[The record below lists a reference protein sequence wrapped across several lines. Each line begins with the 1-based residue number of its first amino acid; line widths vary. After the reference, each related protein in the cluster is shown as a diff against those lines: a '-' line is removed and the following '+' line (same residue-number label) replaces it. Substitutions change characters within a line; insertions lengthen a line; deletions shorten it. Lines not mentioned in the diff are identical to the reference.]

1 MQFLRLVLLAVLL
14 APAPGI
20 SAENKYDVLAKALT
34 PFVNVFAKQT
44 KNPNRALRLAV
55 RLESMTDLPEAFA
68 GARAE
73 LALEYPDKV
82 RLHGPVLG
90 EELTIVR
97 RGQTLWVAP
106 GSAADA
112 ALKAAVSA
120 KKLPPE
126 DHTFRLEPFTLPV
139 PEKQLV
145 FLPTLFRVQDAGSEL
160 LDGELCRVLDLQL
173 VPEAARSLKEPG
185 WSARLWVRADGKPAR
200 LTVQRPAWQ
209 IAVRLESVE
218 FSKAL
223 PETTWEPSSE
233 EAGDVLEVSPAR
245 YQQLL
250 KALVK

>member
-1 MQFLRLVLLAVLL
+1 MQLLRLVLLSILL
-14 APAPGI
+14 ANAPAR

-44 KNPNRALRLAV
+44 KNPNRALRMTM
-55 RLESMTDLPEAFA
+55 RLESMTDMPEALA

-82 RLHGPVLG
+82 RLRGPVLG
-90 EELTIVR
+90 EDLTIVR
-97 RGQTLWVAP
+97 RGQALWVAP
-106 GSAADA
+106 GAAADA
-112 ALKAAVSA
+112 ALKAAVST

-145 FLPTLFRVQDAGSEL
+145 FLPTLFRVQDAGTEA

-185 WSARLWVRADGKPAR
+185 WSARLWVRSDGKPAR
-200 LTVQRPAWQ
+200 LTVQRPAWHV
-209 IAVRLESVE
+209 AVRFERVE
-218 FSKAL
+218 FSRTL
-223 PETTWEPSSE
+223 PEATWEPNSE
-233 EAGDVLEVSPAR
+233 EAGDVMKVSPAR

>member
-1 MQFLRLVLLAVLL
+1 MQLLRLVLLSILL
-14 APAPGI
+14 ANAPAR

-44 KNPNRALRLAV
+44 KNPNRALRMTM
-55 RLESMTDLPEAFA
+55 RLESMTDMPEALA

-82 RLHGPVLG
+82 RLRGPVLG
-90 EELTIVR
+90 EDLTIVR
-97 RGQTLWVAP
+97 RGQALWVAP
-106 GSAADA
+106 GAAADA
-112 ALKAAVSA
+112 ALKAAVST

-145 FLPTLFRVQDAGSEL
+145 FLPTLFRVQDAGSEA

-185 WSARLWVRADGKPAR
+185 WSARLWVRSDGKPAR
-200 LTVQRPAWQ
+200 LTVQRPAWHV
-209 IAVRLESVE
+209 AVRFERVE
-218 FSKAL
+218 FSRTL
-223 PETTWEPSSE
+223 PEATWEPNSE
-233 EAGDVLEVSPAR
+233 EAGDVMKVSPAR

>member
-1 MQFLRLVLLAVLL
+1 MQLLRLFLTVLLAS
-14 APAPGI
+14 ATAR

-44 KNPNRALRLAV
+44 KNPNRAVRLTM
-55 RLESMTDLPEAFA
+55 RLESMTDMPEALV

-82 RLHGPVLG
+82 RLHGPLLG
-90 EELTIVR
+90 EELSIVR
-97 RGQTLWVAP
+97 RGQALWVAP
-106 GSAADA
+106 GSKADA
-112 ALKAAVSA
+112 ALKAAVST
-120 KKLPPE
+120 KKLPLE

-145 FLPTLFRVQDAGSEL
+145 FLPTLFRVRDAGSEA

-185 WSARLWVRADGKPAR
+185 WSARLWVRSDGKPAR

-209 IAVRLESVE
+209 VAVRFERVE
-218 FSKAL
+218 FSRTL
-223 PETTWEPSSE
+223 PEATWEPTTE
-233 EAGDVLEVSPAR
+233 EAGDVMKVSPAR